1 VTRARRLEG
10 ARPAVEAPEPGPVVD
25 LFLELAALPT
35 PPGEER
41 AAADVVL
48 RYLRDLGLDP
58 DEDGCGPAI
67 GSTMGNV
74 YARVEPTAAGTPIFL
89 CAHLDTVPPSGPLQ
103 PVVEDGVVR
112 NAGGTILGA
121 DNKSAAA
128 AMLEGVRRVLAESRP
143 HAGIE
148 LVFTPKEEVGLIGA
162 YAFDQSRLHA
172 ELGYVYDQAGPIGEI
187 ILGAPWSQALEV
199 RFHGRAAHSGMFPE
213 EGRSAIQAAARA
225 IADLRLGRID
235 EEATANVGTIGGG
248 TAGNIVPEWC
258 SFLAEARCHDE
269 ERLHGLVQEMVDAC
283 AFAATATDCEVET
296 TLRKSYVGYR
306 FRQSDDVVQLAA
318 AALRRCGHE
327 VTYALS
333 GGGADANVFNEHGRR
348 CLNIANG
355 MTDIHTP
362 DERIAVADLEAMVD
376 VTLALV
382 DAARS

>member
-1 VTRARRLEG
+1 MDGV
-10 ARPAVEAPEPGPVVD
+10 VE

-35 PPGEER
+35 PPGDER

-58 DEDGCGPAI
+58 DEDDTGPSI
-67 GSTMGNV
+67 GSNMGNV
-74 YARVEPTAAGTPIFL
+74 YVRLEPTTDGTPIFF
-89 CAHLDTVPPSGPLQ
+89 CAHLDTVPPSGPLR

-128 AMLEGVRRVLAESRP
+128 AMLEGVRRVLAENRP

-162 YAFDQSRLHA
+162 YAFDDGRLHA
-172 ELGYVYDQAGPIGEI
+172 EVGYVYDQAGPIGEI
-187 ILGAPWSQALEV
+187 ILGAPWSQSMEV

-225 IADLRLGRID
+225 IADLRLGRVD
-235 EEATANVGTIGGG
+235 EETTANVGTITGG

-258 SFLAEARCHDE
+258 SFLAEARCQDE
-269 ERLHGLVQEMVDAC
+269 DRLRDFVQEMVDAC

-296 TLRKSYVGYR
+296 TLRKSYLGYR
-306 FRQSDDVVQLAA
+306 FKQSDDVAQLAA
-318 AALRRCGHE
+318 TALQRCGHE

-333 GGGADANVFNEHGRR
+333 GGGADANVFNERGRR
-348 CLNIANG
+348 CLNVANG

-362 DERIAVADLEAMVD
+362 DERIAVADLEAMVE

-382 DAARS
+382 EAARA